1 MRKSELERIL
11 GKEGKN
17 NGYGKYYATI
27 AGAFS
32 AGNAMAYL
40 AYGVHGLFDAIGI
53 DFITLGFTLY
63 EQLKLKQ
70 ENEKIDKY
78 IEELQDLNDEEKV
91 GLLSFGG
98 SSTSESKAKKV
109 GYITYQLLRDEI
121 GKSEEIEKEKGISSK
136 IISSLEGK
144 GYIKKGITGT
154 GLTKKGKLAYYSV
167 FNNIKEESRGV
178 FYVLRKLYRVS
189 EKELEPIYQL
199 YMQTTAEEAKN

>member
-11 GKEGKN
+11 GKEGKSK
-17 NGYGKYYATI
+17 GYGKYYATI

-40 AYGVHGLFDAIGI
+40 AYGLHGLYDAIGI

-98 SSTSESKAKKV
+98 NSTSESKAKKI
-109 GYITYQLLRDEI
+109 GYVTYQLLKDEI
-121 GKSEEIEKEKGISSK
+121 GESEEIEKEKGISSK
-136 IISSLEGK
+136 IISSLESK
-144 GYIKKGITGT
+144 GYIKKGMMGI
-154 GLTKKGKLAYYSV
+154 GLTKKGKLAYYSI
-167 FNNIKEESRGV
+167 FNNIKEESKGV
-178 FYVLRKLYRVS
+178 FYVLKKLYRVS
-189 EKELEPIYQL
+189 EMELEPIYQL
-199 YMQTTAEEAKN
+199 YMQTTSRETKN

>member
-11 GKEGKN
+11 GKEVKKK
-17 NGYGKYYATI
+17 GYGKYYATI

-40 AYGVHGLFDAIGI
+40 AYGVHGLFDAMGI
-53 DFITLGFTLY
+53 DFITLGFTVY
-63 EQLKLKQ
+63 EQLKMKQ
-70 ENEKIDKY
+70 ENEKIDMY

-98 SSTSESKAKKV
+98 NSTSESKAKKI
-109 GYITYQLLRDEI
+109 GYITYQLLKDDMGE
-121 GKSEEIEKEKGISSK
+121 SEEIEKEKGISSK

-144 GYIKKGITGT
+144 GYIKKGMMGT
-154 GLTKKGKLAYYSV
+154 VLTKKGKLAYYSI

-199 YMQTTAEEAKN
+199 YMQTTVKEGGN

>member
-11 GKEGKN
+11 GKEGKKK
-17 NGYGKYYATI
+17 GYGKYYATI

-40 AYGVHGLFDAIGI
+40 AYGLHGLYDAIGI

-78 IEELQDLNDEEKV
+78 IEEIQDLNDEEKV

-98 SSTSESKAKKV
+98 SSTDEDKVKKI
-109 GYITYQLLRDEI
+109 GYITYQLLKDEI
-121 GKSEEIEKEKGISSK
+121 GESEEIEKEKGISSK
-136 IISSLEGK
+136 IISSLENK

-154 GLTKKGKLAYYSV
+154 ALTKKGKLAYYSV
-167 FNNIKEESRGV
+167 FNNIKEENRGV
-178 FYVLRKLYRVS
+178 FYVLRKLYKIPER
-189 EKELEPIYQL
+189 ELEPIYQL
-199 YMQTTAEEAKN
+199 YMQATTKGGKN

>member
-70 ENEKIDKY
+70 ENEKIDEY

-109 GYITYQLLRDEI
+109 GYITYQLLKDEM
-121 GKSEEIEKEKGISSK
+121 GKREEIETEKGISSK

>member
-11 GKEGKN
+11 GKEGKKK
-17 NGYGKYYATI
+17 GYGKYYATM

-40 AYGVHGLFDAIGI
+40 AYGIHGLFDAIGI

-63 EQLKLKQ
+63 EQLKIKQ
-70 ENEKIDKY
+70 EDDKIDRY
-78 IEELQDLNDEEKV
+78 IEELQDLSGEEKI

-98 SSTSESKAKKV
+98 NSTSESKAKKI
-109 GYITYQLLRDEI
+109 GYVVYQLLKDEM
-121 GKSEEIEKEKGISSK
+121 GESEEIERERGISSR
-136 IISSLEGK
+136 IISGLEGK
-144 GYIKKGITGT
+144 GYIKKGMTGT

-167 FNNIKEESRGV
+167 FNNIKEESKGV
-178 FYVLRKLYRVS
+178 FYVLRKLYRIS

-199 YMQTTAEEAKN
+199 YMQETAKEAEN

>member
-11 GKEGKN
+11 GKEGKKK
-17 NGYGKYYATI
+17 GYGKYYATI

-40 AYGVHGLFDAIGI
+40 AYGVHGLFDAMGI
-53 DFITLGFTLY
+53 DFITLGFTVY
-63 EQLKLKQ
+63 EQLKMKQ
-70 ENEKIDKY
+70 ENEKIDMY

-98 SSTSESKAKKV
+98 NSTSESKAKKI
-109 GYITYQLLRDEI
+109 GYITYQLLKDDMGE
-121 GKSEEIEKEKGISSK
+121 SEEIEKEKGISSR

-144 GYIKKGITGT
+144 GYIKKGMMGT
-154 GLTKKGKLAYYSV
+154 VLTKKGKLAYYSV

-199 YMQTTAEEAKN
+199 YMQTTVKEGGN

>member
-11 GKEGKN
+11 GKETKKK
-17 NGYGKYYATI
+17 GYGKYYATI

-40 AYGVHGLFDAIGI
+40 AYGLHGLFDAVGI

-63 EQLKLKQ
+63 EQLKMKQ
-70 ENEKIDKY
+70 ENEKIDRY
-78 IEELQDLNDEEKV
+78 IEELQDLNEDEKI

-98 SSTSESKAKKV
+98 SSTSESKAKKI
-109 GYITYQLLRDEI
+109 GYITYQLLKDEI
-121 GKSEEIEKEKGISSK
+121 GESEEIEKERGISSK
-136 IISSLEGK
+136 IISSLENK

-154 GLTKKGKLAYYSV
+154 ALTKKGKLAYYSV
-167 FNNIKEESRGV
+167 FNNVKGESKGV
-178 FYVLRKLYRVS
+178 FYVLRKLYMVS

-199 YMQTTAEEAKN
+199 YMQETSKEAKN